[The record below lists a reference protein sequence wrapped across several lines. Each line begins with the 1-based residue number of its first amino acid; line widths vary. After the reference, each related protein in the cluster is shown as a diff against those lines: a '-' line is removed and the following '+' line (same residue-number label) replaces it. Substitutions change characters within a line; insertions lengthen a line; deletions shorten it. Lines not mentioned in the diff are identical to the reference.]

1 LDGFGEGKLVLFL
14 DPGEFKSA
22 ARRFNLKTL
31 AFLRFESLGGC
42 DAGSGAPTP
51 TVFPPL

>member
-1 LDGFGEGKLVLFL
+1 MAPVRESLSSSST
-14 DPGEFKSA
+14 PGEFKSA

-42 DAGSGAPTP
+42 DAVSGAPTP